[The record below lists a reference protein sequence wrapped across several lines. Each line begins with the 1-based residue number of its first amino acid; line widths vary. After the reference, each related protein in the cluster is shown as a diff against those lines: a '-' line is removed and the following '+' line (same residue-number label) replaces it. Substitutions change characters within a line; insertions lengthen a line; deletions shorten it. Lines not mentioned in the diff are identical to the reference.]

1 MRASRRPCLRFAT
14 AGPRLYASVGQSK
27 ERAMSDRQ
35 KHIDQLF
42 TAELQFRFASAV
54 RVATTMK
61 LQPFDLPT
69 EWTHGQH
76 RVTYEEVALRQD
88 QADFAARH
96 LQRSAT
102 YLMAVAMKDAIRAVV
117 RDPKNS
123 TDLGVRSAYQ
133 IARLIRNAFA
143 HAPFSPVWSIDPDC
157 RNMIFSIPDIV
168 TLDTANI
175 HRTAFDW
182 RQYGGPLAMFRL
194 CRFVRIQIL
203 KDDVTSRKVVPIPK
217 ERYLQQGDMILRRVS
232 EIPKDAVPV
241 EIEELHDGRIPLGNG
256 HFLGPPDK
264 K

>member
-1 MRASRRPCLRFAT
+1 MA
-14 AGPRLYASVGQSK
+14 
-27 ERAMSDRQ
+27 DRQ
-35 KHIDQLF
+35 KQIDQLF

-54 RVATTMK
+54 RVATTMQ
-61 LQPFDLPT
+61 LQPLDLPM
-69 EWTHGQH
+69 EWTHGKH

-88 QADFAARH
+88 QAEFAARH

-117 RDPKNS
+117 SDPKNS
-123 TDLGVRSAYQ
+123 ADSNVRAAYQ

-157 RNMIFSIPDIV
+157 RNTIFSIPDIV
-168 TLDTANI
+168 TLDTKNI
-175 HRTAFDW
+175 HGVAFDW

-194 CRFVRIQIL
+194 CRFVRVHIL
-203 KDDVTSRKVVPIPK
+203 KDDVAPRKVVPIPK
-217 ERYLQQGDMILRRVS
+217 ERYLQQGDLILRGVN

-241 EIEELHDGRIPLGNG
+241 EIEALPDGRIPLGGG
-256 HFLGPPDK
+256 HFIGPTDK